1 MKSAKFKVLSDAEV
15 KQIHGLSLQLMEEV
29 GIKVEVK
36 KMRQMLIDVGCKVDE
51 QTRIVK
57 FPPKVVED
65 NLKKCPREFVVCGAD
80 PDKQWVVNPDT
91 QIFGGLGTAINMYD
105 LETGEHRP
113 TTLKDTIDHI
123 ILFDYL
129 DNVVSN
135 QMDYWPHDIP
145 MQTIHSETI
154 KGWAENCTKSFG
166 MGAYGVMATTD
177 MMEMTA
183 MVMGGKDA
191 IKKKHPFISI
201 VSIHSPLSTSQV
213 QIEGMMI
220 LAQHGQPVIPS
231 PEAMAGTTAPVTLA
245 GLLAQHNAEILS
257 HIVMTQIVNPGN
269 PVLYGS
275 VSTIAEMRRGTV
287 YLGAIETGMISAAS
301 TQLAHYYDIPC
312 RVVAGAS
319 ESKVLDIQCG
329 IERERSIMMAAM
341 AGANYITC
349 VGTIESSI
357 GGSHEVSVI
366 DDEIIGA
373 VKRAQRGIDVNDNTL
388 AMDVI
393 REVGPDGNFISQR
406 HTQQNFRKEHFLP
419 KLASIEKRD
428 IWEKE
433 GKKNMVDLAR
443 EKAKKILASHT
454 AKDID
459 PKLKKELEKY
469 CEMVKNRSI
478 DEFYAAEWEA

>member
-1 MKSAKFKVLSDAEV
+1 
-15 KQIHGLSLQLMEEV
+15 
-29 GIKVEVK
+29 
-36 KMRQMLIDVGCKVDE
+36 
-51 QTRIVK
+51 
-57 FPPKVVED
+57 
-65 NLKKCPREFVVCGAD
+65 
-80 PDKQWVVNPDT
+80 
-91 QIFGGLGTAINMYD
+91 
-105 LETGEHRP
+105 
-113 TTLKDTIDHI
+113 
-123 ILFDYL
+123 
-129 DNVVSN
+129 
-135 QMDYWPHDIP
+135 
-145 MQTIHSETI
+145 MQAIHSETI

-177 MMEMTA
+177 MMKMTEI
-183 MVMGGKDA
+183 VMGGKDA

-213 QIEGMMI
+213 QIEGMMV

-287 YLGAIETGMISAAS
+287 YLGSIETGMISTAS

-349 VGTIESSI
+349 VGTIESSV

-388 AMDVI
+388 AIDI
-393 REVGPDGNFISQR
+393 IETVGPDGNFISQR

-433 GKKNMVDLAR
+433 GKRNMEDLAR
-443 EKAKKILASHT
+443 EKAKKILANHT
-454 AKDID
+454 PRDID
-459 PKLKKELEKY
+459 PKLKKELKSY
-469 CEMVKNRSI
+469 CEMVKNRAI
-478 DEFYAAEWEA
+478 DDFYAAEWEA